1 MKMTAAQQ
9 LANSTFNPDRLFTP
23 EELKQDFDI
32 LVDSLQTYH
41 PALYRYTQ
49 KAVFDKRISQI
60 KTKIDKPLR
69 LTEFYKL
76 VSSFM
81 SLVGDIHTTVG
92 LPNDYHDYLASK
104 TVLLPI
110 DVRIINNKI
119 YVSSNNSYDSTI
131 EEGTRI
137 LEINGRQAS
146 NIIRLM
152 ESCFSS
158 DAANISFK
166 TKKVE
171 QQFAF
176 HYQTVFGATETF
188 KIKFQINGKQEK
200 IKQISALSFSA
211 IKENRKK
218 RSQSFPLL
226 HSLFIQP
233 PFLGLSIDSA
243 EKTALLTI
251 QTFEDDVL
259 AEAGTAFNS
268 FVDSAFIKIERA
280 GVSSLIIDIR
290 SNEGGTS
297 AHASYLYS
305 YLTDN
310 PFSFL
315 NYMEAS
321 RKTFLRD
328 VKQGIAYAYNSESK
342 SFRTRD
348 SSAVTKQPR
357 FYGLSLQPPKSNSF
371 SGKVL
376 VLINGLTT
384 SSASQFA
391 SLVKR
396 NKRGLLVGEEAP
408 GPLYGGSGR
417 EYIVLK
423 LPNTGM
429 VAVISKYII
438 GFEDLED
445 KKRDTSIFPDYQTTY
460 SIQDRLHGV
469 DEELKQAYQLLDD
482 KKYYPE
488 Q

>member
-1 MKMTAAQQ
+1 
-9 LANSTFNPDRLFTP
+9 
-23 EELKQDFDI
+23 
-32 LVDSLQTYH
+32 
-41 PALYRYTQ
+41 
-49 KAVFDKRISQI
+49 
-60 KTKIDKPLR
+60 
-69 LTEFYKL
+69 
-76 VSSFM
+76 
-81 SLVGDIHTTVG
+81 
-92 LPNDYHDYLASK
+92 
-104 TVLLPI
+104 
-110 DVRIINNKI
+110 
-119 YVSSNNSYDSTI
+119 
-131 EEGTRI
+131 
-137 LEINGRQAS
+137 
-146 NIIRLM
+146 M

-218 RSQSFPLL
+218 RSQSFPRLQ
-226 HSLFIQP
+226 SLFIQP
-233 PFLGLSIDSA
+233 SFLDLSIDSA

-251 QTFEDDVL
+251 KTFEDDVL

-305 YLTDN
+305 YLTN
-310 PFSFL
+310 RPFSFL

-321 RKTFLRD
+321 RKTFLED
-328 VKQGIAYAYNSESK
+328 VKQGIAYAYNSESNN
-342 SFRTRD
+342 FRTRD
-348 SSAVTKQPR
+348 SSAAIKRPR
-357 FYGLSLQPPKSNSF
+357 FYGLSCETPKSNSF

-417 EYIVLK
+417 EYIVFK

-429 VAVISKYII
+429 VAVISKYRI

-469 DEELKQAYQLLDD
+469 DEELKQAYQLLND